1 MRDDKD
7 TGGAGVKARVVLAG
21 MVLAVHG
28 VWSWGQEQV
37 TAPPPAAAPATADF
51 IVGDIRIEGLQRV

>member
-1 MRDDKD
+1 
-7 TGGAGVKARVVLAG
+7 VKARVVLAG